1 MRKIEI
7 SAECKNYF
15 EKQNQRVEKKFY
27 QLIEVIISVEV
38 IPNNI
43 VKKLI
48 ETEFYELRVKAGNEY
63 RVILFTYDNINV
75 IQSKKII
82 LLNAFLKKSN
92 KDYKRAIREARK
104 ILNTIKDE
112 EE

>member
-1 MRKIEI
+1 MRKIDI

-27 QLIEVIISVEV
+27 
-38 IPNNI
+38 
-43 VKKLI
+43 
-48 ETEFYELRVKAGNEY
+48 ELRIKAGNEY
-63 RVILFTYDNINV
+63 RVVIFAYDHSNI

-92 KDYKRAIREARK
+92 KDYKKAISEARK
-104 ILNTIKDE
+104 ILNSIRDE